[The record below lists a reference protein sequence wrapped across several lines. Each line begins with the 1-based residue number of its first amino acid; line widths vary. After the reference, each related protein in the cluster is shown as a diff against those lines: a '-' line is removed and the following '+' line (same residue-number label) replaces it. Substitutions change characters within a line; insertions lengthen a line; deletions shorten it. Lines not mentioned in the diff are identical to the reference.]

1 VKITIQTEA
10 FQGTIVQQ
18 QFEVE
23 YVVANQQCAGCA
35 KSYTHHSWQASVQV
49 RQKVP
54 HKRTFLYLEQLILKH
69 NAHKDTVN
77 IKEVN
82 EGLDFYFAKRN
93 EAERMLSFLQS
104 QYLPLCLVGASLL
117 TATGVVPCTVK
128 KSHELI
134 SMDIHTSTSS
144 YKFNFSVSII
154 PICKDDLVALP
165 IKLARSLSDI
175 SPLVICHRVGTSI
188 NLMDPCTL
196 RTADLPSSVYWRQ
209 PFPNLADTTELRE
222 FIILDIESTGHT
234 NGRYL
239 LSEATVAR
247 ASDLG
252 SNDTTYFTRTHLG
265 GVLHVGDSVLGY
277 HLSGT
282 QFNNDQFDAIE
293 NSNQYGS
300 TIPDV
305 VLIKKHY
312 VRSKKSKARS
322 WRLKR
327 MAREHEE
334 EATAAVVNVP
344 TNKRQEQEQAR
355 MEQDYEMFLRDVE
368 EDQELRQTLD
378 LYKNR
383 QYQARPDQMD
393 EDDDEDMDEDGNAVP
408 KINMDEL
415 LDDFDELNME
425 DN

>member
-1 VKITIQTEA
+1 MPATNSILGRFLHVSQLIWAKM
-10 FQGTIVQQ
+10 
-18 QFEVE
+18 
-23 YVVANQQCAGCA
+23 VAN
-35 KSYTHHSWQASVQV
+35 SIDSV
-49 RQKVP
+49 
-54 HKRTFLYLEQLILKH
+54 E
-69 NAHKDTVN
+69 
-77 IKEVN
+77 
-82 EGLDFYFAKRN
+82 
-93 EAERMLSFLQS
+93 
-104 QYLPLCLVGASLL
+104 
-117 TATGVVPCTVK
+117 
-128 KSHELI
+128 
-134 SMDIHTSTSS
+134 
-144 YKFNFSVSII
+144 II

-165 IKLARSLSDI
+165 IKVARSLSDI
-175 SPLVICHRVGTSI
+175 SPLVICNRVGTSI
-188 NLMDPCTL
+188 NLLDPCTL
-196 RTADLPSSVYWRQ
+196 RTTDLPSGTYWRQ

-222 FIILDIESTGHT
+222 FIVLDIESTGHS

-282 QFNNDQFDAIE
+282 QFNNDQFEAIE
-293 NSNQYGS
+293 NSHQYSS

-344 TNKRQEQEQAR
+344 TTKRQEQEQAR

-383 QYQARPDQMD
+383 QYQVRADQMD
-393 EDDDEDMDEDGNAVP
+393 EDGDDDMDDEEGHAVP

-415 LDDFDELNME
+415 LDDFDELNMQ
-425 DN
+425 DNE